1 MRILQ
6 VHNRYRSSAPSGE
19 NRVVDL
25 EAAHLVRRGH
35 VVERFEAHSDDIA
48 TWPAVKRA
56 LLPGRVVWSKE
67 SYRDLRRVLRDQRP
81 DVVHVHNVI
90 PLLSCSVLYA
100 CAREQV
106 PVVATFHNYR
116 LVCPAGG
123 LFRDGHVCH
132 DCVGR
137 LPVPAIRHGCY
148 RDSALAT
155 IPMVVS
161 AEAHS
166 GSWRHLVSAFVCISK
181 SQRDLLAPFQFP
193 EDRVFVKHNLVPLA
207 EAVVPPAGAGD
218 TVLYAGRLDHAKGA
232 PLLMEAWDRYTA
244 ASGTGSLRLVVAGA
258 GRLEGSVAAW
268 AHDRRDIEVLGL
280 VRPDECRALMAA
292 ARAVVV
298 PSQWEEPFG
307 LVVVE
312 AMAAGSAVIAP
323 AHGSFP
329 ELIVDGQE
337 GRLFHPGRAESLAQ
351 AFGEVENYPERFRCY
366 GQNARRG
373 YEARFDPDANID
385 QLVSIY
391 EFAVHNLAPTRR
403 WLTPLPGG
411 SHPWTSRSALER
423 QVMAEKS

>member
-25 EAAHLVRRGH
+25 EAAHLMRRGH
-35 VVERFEAHSDDIA
+35 QVERFEAHSDDIV

-56 LLPGRVVWSKE
+56 LLPGRVVWSRD
-67 SYRDLRRVLRDQRP
+67 SYRNLRRILRDQGP
-81 DVVHVHNVI
+81 EVVHVHNVL
-90 PLLSCSVLYA
+90 PLLSASVLYA

-106 PVVATFHNYR
+106 PIVATFHNYR

-123 LFRDGHVCH
+123 LFRDGAVCH

-137 LPVPAIRHGCY
+137 LPVPALRHGCY

-166 GSWRHLVSAFVCISK
+166 RAWRHLVSAFVCISR
-181 SQRDLLAPFQFP
+181 SQRDLLAPFDLP
-193 EDRVFVKHNLVPLA
+193 EDRVFVKHNLVPRA
-207 EAVVPPAGAGD
+207 EAVAPSTMAGD
-218 TVLYAGRLDHAKGA
+218 TVLYAGRLDHAKGT
-232 PLLMEAWDRYTA
+232 PLLMDAWDRYVA
-244 ASGTGSLRLVVAGA
+244 ASGTGALRLVVAGA
-258 GRLEGSVAAW
+258 GRLEGKVAAW
-268 AHDRRDIEVLGL
+268 AADRPDIEVLGL
-280 VRPDECRALMAA
+280 VRPEECRALMAA

-307 LVVVE
+307 LVLVE

-323 AHGSFP
+323 AQGSFP
-329 ELIVDGQE
+329 ELFVDGEE
-337 GRLFHPGRAESLAQ
+337 GTLFQPGRAESLAL
-351 AFGEVENYPERFRCY
+351 AFRDVEDYPERFQRY

-373 YEARFDPDANID
+373 YEDRFDPDENID
-385 QLVSIY
+385 QLLSIY
-391 EFAVHNLAPTRR
+391 QFAAANVAATPR
-403 WLTPLPGG
+403 WQSKLPGA
-411 SHPWTSRSALER
+411 SHLLASTSALGSE
-423 QVMAEKS
+423 VMAEKI